1 MPARDPNVGRR
12 FGENLE
18 RIRSWTGISQEE
30 LGFRA
35 ELHRTAVGQLERGMT
50 VPRLDTVVKL
60 AGSLG
65 VSVEELIDGM
75 A

>member
-18 RIRSWTGISQEE
+18 RIRSRTGISQEE

-65 VSVEELIDGM
+65 VS
-75 A
+75 